1 MQLANSAARYGAI
14 PQAFH
19 WLTALC
25 VVAAWGLG
33 QLMFLFPR
41 GTASRSGAD
50 LAHMTLG
57 QIVLV
62 LLVARLVWRMAN
74 PPPPV
79 ELTRFGR
86 LVTVAATISHFTL
99 YALLILTPIAGIV
112 FQLKRAGVLPVFGV
126 FELHSPWPVDREQA
140 RSVIKAH
147 EYLANALLV
156 LAGLHSVAALTHHW
170 IFRDRT
176 LIRMLPGA
184 AGAATPNS

>member
-14 PQAFH
+14 PQAIH

-25 VVAAWGLG
+25 VVAAWALG

-41 GTASRSGAD
+41 GTASRYGAD

-62 LLVARLVWRMAN
+62 LLLARLVWRIAN
-74 PPPPV
+74 PPPPM
-79 ELTRFGR
+79 EPTRFGR
-86 LVTVAATISHFTL
+86 LLTVAATISHFTL
-99 YALLILTPIAGIV
+99 YALLIVTPIAGIV
-112 FQLKRAGVLPVFGV
+112 FQLRRAGVLPVFGV

-140 RSVIKAH
+140 RTVIRAH
-147 EYLANALLV
+147 EYLANALLI
-156 LAGLHSVAALTHHW
+156 LAGLHSAAALTHHW

-184 AGAATPNS
+184 AGAAPSSS